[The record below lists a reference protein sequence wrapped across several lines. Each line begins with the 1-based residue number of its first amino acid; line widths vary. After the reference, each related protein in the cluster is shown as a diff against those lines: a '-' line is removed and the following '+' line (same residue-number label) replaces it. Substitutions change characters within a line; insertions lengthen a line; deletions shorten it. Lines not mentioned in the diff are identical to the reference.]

1 MENLRFYSEEESG
14 DIEFARALSNLG
26 EIYINDAF
34 GTAHRNHAS
43 TGILPTFFKSKKAMG
58 FLLSREV
65 KAIEKVL
72 KGGQR
77 PILAIIGGLKF
88 RLKLKFLKI

>member
-1 MENLRFYSEEESG
+1 MMLLAQHTGTTRP
-14 DIEFARALSNLG
+14 LG
-26 EIYINDAF
+26 YYQ
-34 GTAHRNHAS
+34 
-43 TGILPTFFKSKKAMG
+43 PFFKSKKAMG